1 MKKIKMNK
9 YNLLGIIVLVLMAL
23 IILLVVLEEMTSL
36 HGFFVA
42 NDRRI
47 GDALSMTILQIT
59 ASMSAITISLIAIM
73 SGMIDEEYAGINLV
87 DYILNI
93 KPFIFKQ
100 YRIIVLSIVDVAAGV
115 AVHITGRYTIVMA
128 FLWFEAVLI
137 LISLRSIYAVFG
149 QKYKFI
155 DEIKAYVVDKM
166 TDADLN
172 KSLEI
177 SRKFQASLCQSVKIG
192 DFRGIEEYQRIFL
205 EVLKEDLNLLRNP
218 EIITETGEYFKRDGD
233 LLQAIIEA
241 CRKTDNKRSSLYVLK
256 MLEECITEV
265 YCRLESQNKLDDLS
279 ALEKFHPI
287 DYGNYDVLFRD
298 LVYKLKPIEV
308 ENSDVDLFEMVR
320 KLAVLEFLTSK
331 NVSTTSIA
339 SVLLECLAHY
349 LKRERENGEYFNR
362 KYWTRIFSCLAAE
375 KDPVADKYKSDFE
388 WCEVEL
394 CIAYAYALMHCGL
407 FDLIRE
413 GAFKENQSSF
423 MKPDNKCIMFV
434 MAVQAYLYYLEKEN
448 YSYIDELH
456 KKKCKEELLQKDE
469 YQYALHSAIDNI
481 KDDFEDCAL
490 NTKYLIAHMR
500 KYDAGMSRYGA
511 RETIL
516 EATVRDFCVFSRLYV
531 DRYPWTKENF
541 NLRVSDLWHY
551 FVGDE
556 RTERTKKDIHG
567 FIEFMKLSDDDKKEE
582 AELTEELFDNLH
594 NYVVEKYK
602 EQDIQKAHEDQ
613 RDYLSKDI
621 EALKD
626 GLAQQLKGLL
636 SERLSLL
643 MCESQ
648 EKDEIF
654 KEVCVAYLTMDT
666 KRISDECL
674 KSSEER
680 IIGQIYSAFIDSM
693 TEQGILDVVDRKNAY
708 RDDEQY
714 MNDLSEKG
722 YDVFTGSEFLYR
734 NKDWRLSEQFREK
747 TKDATLLPIRG
758 TKYACVAKKGFA
770 YFRLTALNVNI
781 EPVGLERLS
790 MPEADE
796 YPYEPIAG
804 LKINYT
810 KEELKD
816 YLNNRY
822 KRVTVSVRLAMQF
835 HGKQTGMIFEK

>member
-1 MKKIKMNK
+1 MKKSKIEQHNRDE
-9 YNLLGIIVLVLMAL
+9 IIALVLMLL
-23 IILLVVLEEMTSL
+23 IILLTALEGTTSL
-36 HGFFVA
+36 HDFFVA
-42 NDRRI
+42 NDWCI

-93 KPFIFKQ
+93 NPRIFKQ
-100 YRIIVLSIVDVAAGV
+100 QWIIFLSVVDVAAGV
-115 AVHITGRYTIVMA
+115 VVHITGRYAIVMA
-128 FLWFEAVLI
+128 FLFCEVVLI
-137 LISLRSIYAVFG
+137 FISLSSIYAVFG
-149 QKYKFI
+149 RKYKYI
-155 DEIKAYVVDKM
+155 DEIKAYVIGKM
-166 TDADLN
+166 TGADLN
-172 KSLEI
+172 KALEI

-192 DFRGIEEYQRIFL
+192 DFRGIEECQRIFL
-205 EVLKEDLNLLRNP
+205 EVLKEDLNLLQNP

-331 NVSTTSIA
+331 NVSATSIA

-349 LKRERENGEYFNR
+349 LKRERATGEYFNR

-375 KDPVADKYKSDFE
+375 KDPVAAKYKSDFE
-388 WCEVEL
+388 GEVEL

-413 GAFKENQSSF
+413 GAFEENQSSF

-448 YSYIDELH
+448 NSYIDELH
-456 KKKCKEELLQKDE
+456 KEKCREELLHRDE
-469 YQYALHSAIDNI
+469 YCYALHSAIDNI

-541 NLRVSDLWHY
+541 NLRVSDLCHY

-602 EQDIQKAHEDQ
+602 EQDMQKAHEDQ

-626 GLAQQLKGLL
+626 GLAQRLKGLL
-636 SERLSLL
+636 YERLSPL

-822 KRVTVSVRLAMQF
+822 KCVTVSVRLAMQF